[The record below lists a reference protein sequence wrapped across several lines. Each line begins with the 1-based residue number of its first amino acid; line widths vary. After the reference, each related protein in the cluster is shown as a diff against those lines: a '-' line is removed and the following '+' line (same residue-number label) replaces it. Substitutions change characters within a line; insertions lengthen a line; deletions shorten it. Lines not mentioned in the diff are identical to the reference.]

1 MLFPC
6 GRSEGQVVFIGAGSW
21 PWCVSLPL
29 QDQMWRNINRPSV
42 WMALERHSWGMW
54 ELSCPKWLC
63 CCAGVCIQKCYLL
76 LLVKKHI
83 LHLAFLVKYSQCFA
97 WVFTEMT
104 CLCAHSFSM
113 ALLCITLGNE
123 RKLNVNTIN
132 NASASDF
139 PSQRERCGDPA
150 METLVGEISANQ
162 L

>member
-1 MLFPC
+1 
-6 GRSEGQVVFIGAGSW
+6 
-21 PWCVSLPL
+21 
-29 QDQMWRNINRPSV
+29 
-42 WMALERHSWGMW
+42 
-54 ELSCPKWLC
+54 
-63 CCAGVCIQKCYLL
+63 
-76 LLVKKHI
+76 
-83 LHLAFLVKYSQCFA
+83 
-97 WVFTEMT
+97 
-104 CLCAHSFSM
+104 M